1 MPPPPTDL
9 VSLCAAAL
17 LIGLSKG
24 GVGGALPPVLA
35 TLILSGRSSVAAA
48 VAMSAPLL
56 MVGDAFALWTYWRRW
71 DRVLVRGLLPAGA
84 VGVGIGVFL
93 LRGLPDDV
101 LRLTLGIAGLG
112 VVGYKLYVQWR
123 GADSHVRRAW
133 HGPLAGLLGGT
144 SSAMLNAG
152 GPPIAAYLLLQ
163 HLSPIVFTATNTAFF
178 SVVNLLKVPG
188 SLAAGVIEPR
198 ALLWAL
204 MVCPL
209 VVLGVAI
216 GRRFIL
222 WVDPRVFDRF
232 MTVVLVVAC
241 VWLIASAWPTG

>member
-1 MPPPPTDL
+1 MPPLPADL
-9 VSLCAAAL
+9 ASLCAAAL

-48 VAMSAPLL
+48 VALSTPMLI
-56 MVGDAFALWTYWRRW
+56 VGDGFALWTYWRRW
-71 DRVLVRGLLPAGA
+71 DPALVRGLLPAGA

-93 LRGLPDDV
+93 LQGLPDEL
-101 LRLTLGIAGLG
+101 LRLSLGVAGLG
-112 VVGYKLYVQWR
+112 VVAYKLYVQWR
-123 GADSHVRRAW
+123 GADSHVHRPW
-133 HGPLAGLLGGT
+133 HAPLAGLLGGT

-163 HLSPIVFTATNTAFF
+163 QLSPIVFTATNTAFF
-178 SVVNLLKVPG
+178 SVVNVLKVPG
-188 SLAAGVIEPR
+188 SLAAGVIAPR

-204 MVCPL
+204 LMCPL
-209 VVLGVAI
+209 VVVGVAI

-232 MTVVLVVAC
+232 MTVVLVIAC
-241 VWLIASAWPTG
+241 VWLIASAWTGR